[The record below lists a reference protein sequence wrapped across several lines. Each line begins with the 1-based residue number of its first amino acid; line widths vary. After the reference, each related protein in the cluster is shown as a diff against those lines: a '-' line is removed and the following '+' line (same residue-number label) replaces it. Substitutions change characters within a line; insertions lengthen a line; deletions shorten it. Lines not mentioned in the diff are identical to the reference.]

1 MVLKALESPSNSLCK
16 GDVLLGRRHTYFL
29 VSAGRPSWSLPP
41 RSGCA
46 RGSSMAEAAVT
57 TGLQAEADELQLEVS
72 SLSLATQ
79 S

>member
-1 MVLKALESPSNSLCK
+1 
-16 GDVLLGRRHTYFL
+16 
-29 VSAGRPSWSLPP
+29 
-41 RSGCA
+41 
-46 RGSSMAEAAVT
+46 MAEAAVT